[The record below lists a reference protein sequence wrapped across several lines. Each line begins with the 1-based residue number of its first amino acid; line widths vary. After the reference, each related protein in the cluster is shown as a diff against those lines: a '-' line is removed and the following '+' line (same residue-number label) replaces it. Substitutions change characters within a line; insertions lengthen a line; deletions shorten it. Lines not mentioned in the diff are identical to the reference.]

1 MSDKYFLALLSILI
15 FLGPF
20 ASDSYLPSMP
30 AMGHAFQASPNQI
43 QLTLTFY
50 FLGFSLPQLLYGPA
64 SDRFGRRKMLILGY
78 SLALAGSI
86 ICILSP
92 TIHWLWFGRFVQGLG
107 VAANGALFRTI
118 LRDKFH
124 GVRLAEIGSYLGM
137 LFAFFPAIAPF
148 IGGIIQQSWGWEA
161 NFYLFIALSLIILG
175 VAVFLFPETAKKLN
189 PDALEPK
196 VFIANYKT
204 LLKNA
209 SFMGYALA
217 TACAFSGLIS
227 YYMVSPYFFQEVL
240 GLTPF
245 QYGLTSFIV
254 TLGLLS
260 GHYLNTKLV
269 SKRGIENMIKAGFW
283 FMLLGG
289 IALLITEFLM
299 PLNLSL
305 ILLSTLLFLI
315 GAGLVFGNSTA
326 GAFHPFPHI
335 AGSAGAL
342 FGTLQVLG
350 TAITSYLV
358 ALASENTYILGI
370 TFTLLALVA
379 FAGNALLIEKRQ

>member
-1 MSDKYFLALLSILI
+1 MSDRYFLALLSILI

-30 AMGHAFQASPNQI
+30 AMGHAFNASPNEI
-43 QLTLTFY
+43 QLTLTYY
-50 FLGFSLPQLLYGPA
+50 FIGFSLPQLLYGPA

-78 SLALAGSI
+78 SLALTGSI
-86 ICILSP
+86 LCILAP
-92 TIHWLWFGRFVQGLG
+92 TIEWLWFGRFVQGLG

-148 IGGIIQQSWGWEA
+148 IGGIIQQNWGWEA
-161 NFYLFIALSLIILG
+161 NFYLFIVLSLTVLG
-175 VAVFLFPETAKKLN
+175 VAYFFFPETAKKLN
-189 PDALEPK
+189 PDALKPK
-196 VFIANYKT
+196 VVLANYAT

-217 TACAFSGLIS
+217 AGCAFSGLIS

-283 FMLLGG
+283 FMLIGG
-289 IALLITEFLM
+289 IALLMTEFLV
-299 PLNLSL
+299 PLNLAL
-305 ILLSTLLFLI
+305 ILLSTMTFLI

-342 FGTLQVLG
+342 FGTLQVFG
-350 TAITSYLV
+350 TALTSYFV
-358 ALASENTYILGI
+358 ALASENPYILGI
-370 TFTLLALVA
+370 TFTLLALTA
-379 FAGNALLIEKRQ
+379 FAGDALLIEKKQ

>member
-1 MSDKYFLALLSILI
+1 
-15 FLGPF
+15 
-20 ASDSYLPSMP
+20 
-30 AMGHAFQASPNQI
+30 
-43 QLTLTFY
+43 
-50 FLGFSLPQLLYGPA
+50 
-64 SDRFGRRKMLILGY
+64 
-78 SLALAGSI
+78 
-86 ICILSP
+86 
-92 TIHWLWFGRFVQGLG
+92 
-107 VAANGALFRTI
+107 
-118 LRDKFH
+118 
-124 GVRLAEIGSYLGM
+124 
-137 LFAFFPAIAPF
+137 
-148 IGGIIQQSWGWEA
+148 
-161 NFYLFIALSLIILG
+161 
-175 VAVFLFPETAKKLN
+175 
-189 PDALEPK
+189 
-196 VFIANYKT
+196 
-204 LLKNA
+204 
-209 SFMGYALA
+209 MGYALA